1 MTESEPVPLSSPAQP
16 GPAQPDRWAHLRR
29 HTDARIALGHAG
41 SGLPTAAH
49 LAFQAA
55 HAQARDAVHTPL
67 DAAALL
73 AALAERGWPAVAV
86 TSAAPDRATYLK
98 RPDLGRQL
106 SEESQRRLSEPVRAP
121 DVALVVGD
129 GLSGTAVQANAV
141 AVLEALIPKLQAA
154 GLRVGPV
161 VVAEQ
166 ARVALGDP
174 VGALLQARASVV
186 LIGERPG
193 LSAADSLGLYLT
205 WEPRPGRVDSE
216 RNCISNVR
224 VGGLA
229 PAAAAAQ
236 AAALLGAMFAQQR
249 SGIRLDSP
257 APAAPPE
264 LPGAGAP

>member
-1 MTESEPVPLSSPAQP
+1 MTESKPVPLPSPAQ
-16 GPAQPDRWAHLRR
+16 ADRWAHLRR
-29 HTDARIALGHAG
+29 YTDARIALGHAG
-41 SGLPTAAH
+41 TGLPTAAH

-67 DAAALL
+67 DTAALL
-73 AALAERGWPAVAV
+73 ASLEERGWPAIPV
-86 TSAAPDRATYLK
+86 TSAAPDRAAYLK

-106 SEESQRRLSEPVRAP
+106 SEESQRRLSEPLRAP
-121 DVALVVGD
+121 DVVLVVGD
-129 GLSGTAVQANAV
+129 GLSGTAVQANAIP
-141 AVLEALIPKLQAA
+141 VLEALIPKLQGA
-154 GLRVGPV
+154 GLHVGPV
-161 VVAEQ
+161 VVATQ

-205 WEPRPGRVDSE
+205 WDPRPGRVDSE

-236 AAALLGAMFAQQR
+236 TASLLDAMFAQRR
-249 SGIRLDSP
+249 SGILLA
-257 APAAPPE
+257 APALVTAPVAAPE
-264 LPGAGAP
+264 LPSGAVP

>member
-1 MTESEPVPLSSPAQP
+1 MTDAERLPSPVPA
-16 GPAQPDRWAHLRR
+16 GPARPDRWAHLRR

-41 SGLPTAAH
+41 NGLPTAAH

-73 AALAERGWPAVAV
+73 TALEERGWPAVPV
-86 TSAAPDRATYLK
+86 SSAAPDRAAYLK

-121 DVALVVGD
+121 DVVLVVGD

-141 AVLEALIPKLQAA
+141 PVLEALIPKLETA
-154 GLRVGPV
+154 GLHVGPV
-161 VVAEQ
+161 VVATQ

-205 WEPRPGRVDSE
+205 WDPRPGRVDSE

-224 VGGLA
+224 AGGLA
-229 PAAAAAQ
+229 PDAAAEQ
-236 AAALLGAMFAQQR
+236 AAALLAAMFAQRR
-249 SGIRLDSP
+249 SGITLDAA
-257 APAAPPE
+257 APAALPE
-264 LPGAGAP
+264 RSG

>member
-1 MTESEPVPLSSPAQP
+1 MTDAGRLPSTIPSEPVR
-16 GPAQPDRWAHLRR
+16 PDRWGHLRR
-29 HTDARIALGHAG
+29 YTDARIALGHAG

-67 DAAALL
+67 DAGSLLRAL
-73 AALAERGWPAVAV
+73 EDRGWPAVPV
-86 TSAAPDRATYLK
+86 TSAAPDRAAYLK

-121 DVALVVGD
+121 DVILLIGD

-141 AVLEALIPKLQAA
+141 PVLEALIPKLRSA
-154 GLRVGPV
+154 GLHVGPV
-161 VVAEQ
+161 VVATQ

-174 VGALLQARASVV
+174 VGALLQARSIVV

-205 WEPRPGRVDSE
+205 WDPRPGRVDSE

-224 VGGLA
+224 AGGLA
-229 PAAAAAQ
+229 PAAAADQ
-236 AAALLGAMFAQQR
+236 ATRLLLAMFAQRR
-249 SGIRLDSP
+249 SGILLDATPNP
-257 APAAPPE
+257 ASTA
-264 LPGAGAP
+264 LLDR